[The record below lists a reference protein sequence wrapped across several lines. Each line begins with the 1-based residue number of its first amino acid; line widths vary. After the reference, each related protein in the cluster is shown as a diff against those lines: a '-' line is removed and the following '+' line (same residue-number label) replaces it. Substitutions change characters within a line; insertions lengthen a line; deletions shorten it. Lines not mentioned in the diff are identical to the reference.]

1 MAFLPTENTKSTLLD
16 KAACVPADMQL
27 LLQDPMTHAGLKE
40 PMVMKE
46 CKLTD
51 QLRQIPMSASLGAP
65 PSEEHMLD
73 SIRDGLIKELI
84 CSSNT
89 KGQPITPQMKQ
100 EPKEEPVTPAKPST
114 SKKPNSWK
122 SLKGLPSSP
131 ILTGKRLLPSTP
143 LQPST
148 SEKKKATTPSWVEV
162 FSLHHPKFII

>member
-51 QLRQIPMSASLGAP
+51 QLRQIPMSAGLGAP
-65 PSEEHMLD
+65 PPEEHMLD
-73 SIRDGLIKELI
+73 SIRDGLI
-84 CSSNT
+84 NT

-114 SKKPNSWK
+114 SKKPGEE
-122 SLKGLPSSP
+122 L
-131 ILTGKRLLPSTP
+131 
-143 LQPST
+143 
-148 SEKKKATTPSWVEV
+148 
-162 FSLHHPKFII
+162 

>member
-1 MAFLPTENTKSTLLD
+1 
-16 KAACVPADMQL
+16 
-27 LLQDPMTHAGLKE
+27 
-40 PMVMKE
+40 
-46 CKLTD
+46 
-51 QLRQIPMSASLGAP
+51 MSASLGAP

-73 SIRDGLIKELI
+73 SIRDGFIKELI

-89 KGQPITPQMKQ
+89 KGQPITSQMKQ

-148 SEKKKATTPSWVEV
+148 SEKKKATTPLKSPTPIKKSERQKRN
-162 FSLHHPKFII
+162 S